1 MWHLHEIPLALEN
14 RWGKAATNMPDLAW
28 VRQQLR
34 EGSPERGDLQ
44 ITVQTNAI
52 FGLPWRE
59 EDSPG
64 NYTLRQTA
72 EGIDFIS
79 YDIDGA
85 AIVTPLFPPPDENSP
100 RAKRHN

>member
-1 MWHLHEIPLALEN
+1 M
-14 RWGKAATNMPDLAW
+14 
-28 VRQQLR
+28 
-34 EGSPERGDLQ
+34 
-44 ITVQTNAI
+44 

-72 EGIDFIS
+72 EGIDFVS

-85 AIVTPLFPPPDENSP
+85 ANAAPLFPRQDERSP